1 MVCGLSVGLRG
12 GRRGQGI
19 YGSSAGVWRWLYGV
33 EEECGMAGG
42 SGAPGSLLVEGGVGK
57 GIYVIYFFKVVLSV
71 K

>member
-1 MVCGLSVGLRG
+1 
-12 GRRGQGI
+12 
-19 YGSSAGVWRWLYGV
+19 V

-57 GIYVIYFFKVVLSV
+57 GIYVIYLFKVVLSV